1 VFVSKVGA
9 SVANSRTAEMGVR
22 TIVGVRDGL
31 PDEGTPCACM
41 MDSVTGV
48 AFGPVFG
55 SYEECEAFQKWW
67 GATQATH
74 LRAYNAHAPEWA
86 EQRDVWVVEGRP
98 FYDAENDEAKGER

>member
-1 VFVSKVGA
+1 
-9 SVANSRTAEMGVR
+9 MGVR

-67 GATQATH
+67 SRERPDN
-74 LRAYNAHAPEWA
+74 LRIYDPVFPEWGA
-86 EQRDVWVVEGRP
+86 VRDEWVTKGRP
-98 FYDAENDEAKGER
+98 FYDAENDEAKDER